1 MACRTCGGQNYAPV
15 NKTATKAVEK
25 STQLPDAPVVE
36 KSDNPK
42 AKVRLRFYGA
52 GLVRQT
58 SGSGCVSCGG
68 SRGYT
73 MRTSET
79 ISFVSEDA
87 IGGYFQE
94 TFHAGHD
101 YYVTEKQAEYL
112 LTLTYYDRG
121 GQKLHKFKKV
131 ED

>member
-1 MACRTCGGQNYAPV
+1 MACSTCGGRNYAPV
-15 NKTATKAVEK
+15 NQTAAKKIENP
-25 STQLPDAPVVE
+25 LPDAPIAE
-36 KSDNPK
+36 KSDNPN
-42 AKVRLRFYGA
+42 AKTRLRYYGA

-112 LTLTYYDRG
+112 LSLTYYDRG

-131 ED
+131 EE